1 VKGLKEDIY
10 PVMNT
15 KMLNDDDDDND
26 EYLDIRER
34 AIEK

>member
-1 VKGLKEDIY
+1 VEGPKKDIY
-10 PVMNT
+10 PVMDI